1 MSIDRKEILE
11 KVSVELENIA
21 DKSVRNII
29 VLLFNIIEEDT
40 RILQELK
47 EENQKLRDEINRLR
61 GEQGKPKIKPKRKDI
76 SSEKERKQHNRKKKR
91 KRKKKKKN
99 LKINKRS
106 ICEIDKSELPAD
118 AQFKGY
124 TPSIVQELEINV
136 INIEFLK
143 ETYYSPSEN
152 KTYIAG
158 VPQGFEGDFGPCLKS
173 TVITLKND
181 CNVSE
186 PKILVF
192 LTNYGVDISEGT
204 ISNILIKNKEI
215 FHKEKNGLF
224 IAGLSSTIY
233 QQIDDTSAR
242 VRGENYY
249 MQILCNP
256 LYTAYFTVSNKS
268 RLTVLEILQTGR
280 ENGGKSLEYSLNEE
294 AIDLL
299 ERLRVSK
306 KVREEINIIK
316 SDKNFTREEI
326 EDFLLDHFPLLTKV
340 NRTRILEA
348 AAIAAYH
355 KEEDYPIIKIL
366 LCDDAPQFKLLTE
379 YLALCW
385 VHDGRH
391 YKKLSPV
398 VPYNAKR
405 LEEFIER
412 YWQYYRRL
420 LKYKGNPSEDF
431 SKELSGDFDILFS
444 TITGYKDLD
453 ERIAKTKVK
462 KDNLLLVLKYPELPL
477 HNNAS
482 ELGARVQ
489 ARKRDV
495 SLHTMTAEGTKAND
509 TFLSITQT
517 CKKLGIKFYDFV
529 YDRITGSLNIPSL
542 AQMIFENSS

>member
-1 MSIDRKEILE
+1 MKLIDKEVN
-11 KVSVELENIA
+11 K
-21 DKSVRNII
+21 
-29 VLLFNIIEEDT
+29 
-40 RILQELK
+40 
-47 EENQKLRDEINRLR
+47 
-61 GEQGKPKIKPKRKDI
+61 GKPKIKPKKKDI

-106 ICEIDKSELPAD
+106 ICEIDKNELPAD

-152 KTYIAG
+152 KTYVAG

-215 FHKEKNGLF
+215 FHKEKDGLF
-224 IAGLSSTIY
+224 IADLSSTMY

-268 RLTVLEILQTGR
+268 CLTVLEILQTGR

-326 EDFLLDHFPLLTKV
+326 EDFLFDHFPLLTEV

-348 AAIAAYH
+348 SAIAAYH

-366 LCDDAPQFKLLTE
+366 L
-379 YLALCW
+379 
-385 VHDGRH
+385 
-391 YKKLSPV
+391 
-398 VPYNAKR
+398 
-405 LEEFIER
+405 
-412 YWQYYRRL
+412 
-420 LKYKGNPSEDF
+420 
-431 SKELSGDFDILFS
+431 
-444 TITGYKDLD
+444 
-453 ERIAKTKVK
+453 
-462 KDNLLLVLKYPELPL
+462 
-477 HNNAS
+477 
-482 ELGARVQ
+482 
-489 ARKRDV
+489 
-495 SLHTMTAEGTKAND
+495 
-509 TFLSITQT
+509 
-517 CKKLGIKFYDFV
+517 
-529 YDRITGSLNIPSL
+529 
-542 AQMIFENSS
+542 

>member
-11 KVSVELENIA
+11 KVSVELGNIS
-21 DKSVRNII
+21 DKSARNII
-29 VLLFNIIEEDT
+29 ILLFNIIEEDT

-47 EENQKLRDEINRLR
+47 EEIQRLRDEINRLR
-61 GEQGKPKIKPKRKDI
+61 GEQGKPKIKPKKKDI

-91 KRKKKKKN
+91 KKKKKN

-106 ICEIDKSELPAD
+106 VCKIEKSELPAD

-124 TPSIVQELEINV
+124 TTSIVQELEINV

-173 TVITLKND
+173 TVITMKND

-204 ISNILIKNKEI
+204 ISNILIKNKGI
-215 FHKEKNGLF
+215 FHKEKDGLF
-224 IAGLSSTIY
+224 IAGLNSTIY

-294 AIDLL
+294 AIELL

-326 EDFLLDHFPLLTKV
+326 EDFLLDHFPLINEIT
-340 NRTRILEA
+340 RTRILEA

-391 YKKLSPV
+391 YKKLPPV
-398 VPYNAKR
+398 VPYNVKR
-405 LEEFIER
+405 LEEFIGR

-420 LKYKGNPSEDF
+420 LKYKENPSEDF
-431 SKELSGDFDILFS
+431 SKELSGDFDTLFS

-453 ERIAKTKVK
+453 ERIAKTKAK

-529 YDRITGSLNIPSL
+529 YDRITGSFNIPSL